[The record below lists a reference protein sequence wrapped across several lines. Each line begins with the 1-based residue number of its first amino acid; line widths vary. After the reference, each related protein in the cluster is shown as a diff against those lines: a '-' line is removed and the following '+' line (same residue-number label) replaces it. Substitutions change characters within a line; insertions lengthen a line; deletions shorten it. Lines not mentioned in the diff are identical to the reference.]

1 MDMTSQLRTVG
12 KNRMASD
19 LTIVSQMHIR
29 HDPVVIPQT
38 GDTFV
43 LNGSQI
49 ECAEFP
55 NGIAITD
62 FQFCQFSSIFFI
74 LRYPPQRSKL
84 ENVIVLTNRR
94 VSFDNDMRPD
104 PCPCPDSDI
113 RADNRIG
120 TDFH

>member
-19 LTIVSQMHIR
+19 LAIVSQMHIR

-62 FQFCQFSSIFFI
+62 FQFCQFF
-74 LRYPPQRSKL
+74 YPAVPPPEKQNML
-84 ENVIVLTNRR
+84 EN
-94 VSFDNDMRPD
+94 
-104 PCPCPDSDI
+104 
-113 RADNRIG
+113 
-120 TDFH
+120 